1 MNEQNP
7 VPVTLAQI
15 ARVAGVGR
23 AAVSNWRRR
32 DEGFPAPL
40 GGTDTSPTF
49 SLTEVENW
57 LLTKGKGRAVG
68 DRERLWPKLDALGD
82 RTLSGMA
89 VAGMAHRHTPAGI
102 SLADL
107 PENVRSLTAEAVELG
122 AREGLP
128 GTFDFLLTRW
138 LEANVRQIS
147 ATPVPLAELMA
158 SLAFLAR
165 STPTADP
172 ITVHDPACGTGGLLA
187 ATAAVA
193 QRQDPAPRSVVLT
206 GTEVEPVLAALADAR
221 LSFSQGRVSGSVRL
235 GDSLRSGP
243 DSDVAADLVLCNPP
257 FNQRDWGHEELAT
270 DRRWVYGLPPRTEP
284 ELAWVQHALS
294 CLTPGGTGV
303 LALPPA
309 VASRKAGRRIRG
321 ALLRAGALRAVIALP
336 AGAAPPYS
344 VSLHLWVLQSV
355 DATDFPAAAP
365 SVLMV
370 DAASKVDP
378 AERKALPINWPR
390 LGEQILDALE
400 STAQGL
406 DPAQGAA
413 AHSLIRAAAVPLIE
427 LLDDEVDLTPARH
440 TPVRSAGY
448 EQALTHTWAGLDR
461 ALEQLAQAKSGLRAI
476 DRDPSVSSGPG
487 TTTVGELVRA
497 GALTLRTGHLPAEP
511 IVRPGTPEAG
521 GLPVL
526 TIGDLLMHEAP
537 SGWLDPA
544 EAAAAGLVI
553 ARPGDVV
560 VAGVAR
566 TFSAWVETR
575 PALVLGP
582 QLCVLRPEPALLDPD
597 FLAGCLRA
605 PANGRQ
611 AGTHASVSAR
621 VDVRRLQVLQLPVD
635 EQLRYGAAFR
645 RVSRLDAA
653 LHELHEVGAGLLQEL
668 SDGLAAGRLPQDWR
682 D

>member
-7 VPVTLAQI
+7 VPVTLAEI

-32 DEGFPAPL
+32 DEDFPAPI
-40 GGTDTSPTF
+40 GGTDTSPAF
-49 SLTEVENW
+49 SLAEIESW
-57 LLTKGKGRAVG
+57 LLAKGKGKRRAIG

-89 VAGMAHRHTPAGI
+89 IAGMAHGHEPAGI
-102 SLADL
+102 SIVDL
-107 PENVRSLTAEAVELG
+107 PENIRRLTAEAVGLG
-122 AREGLP
+122 DREGLRD
-128 GTFDFLLTRW
+128 TFDFLLTRW
-138 LEANVRQIS
+138 LDANVRQIS

-158 SLAFLAR
+158 SLAFHAR
-165 STPTADP
+165 STPASDTV
-172 ITVHDPACGTGGLLA
+172 TVHDPACGTGGLLA
-187 ATAAVA
+187 VAAAVA
-193 QRQDPAPRSVVLT
+193 QRQVPAPRSVMLT
-206 GTEVEPVLAALADAR
+206 GTEAEPVLAALADTR
-221 LSFSQGRVSGSVRL
+221 LSFTEGPVSGSVRL

-243 DSDVAADLVLCNPP
+243 LPDIAADLVLCNPP

-284 ELAWVQHALS
+284 ELAWVQHVLS
-294 CLTPGGTGV
+294 CLAPGGLAV

-321 ALLRAGALRAVIALP
+321 ALLRSGALRAVIALP

-344 VSLHLWVLQSV
+344 ISLHLWVLQAV
-355 DATDFPAAAP
+355 DATDFPNETP

-370 DAASKVDP
+370 DAAGKVD
-378 AERKALPINWPR
+378 AADRKALPINWPR
-390 LGEQILDALE
+390 LREQVLDALDSAAQCLNPTE
-400 STAQGL
+400 SVSAR
-406 DPAQGAA
+406 
-413 AHSLIRAAAVPLIE
+413 SMVRATAVPLIE

-440 TPVRSAGY
+440 TPVLPAGG
-448 EQALTHTWAGLDR
+448 EQALARTWADLDR
-461 ALEQLAQAKSGLRAI
+461 VLERLTQSKSGLRTI
-476 DRDPSVSSGPG
+476 DWDPSVPSVPG

-497 GALTLRTGHLPAEP
+497 GALTLHAGHLPTESV
-511 IVRPGTPEAG
+511 VRSGTPEVG

-526 TIGDLLMHEAP
+526 TIGDLLMDEAP

-544 EAAAAGLVI
+544 EAAGLVI
-553 ARPGDVV
+553 AGPGDVV

-566 TFSAWVETR
+566 TFSAWVESR
-575 PALVLGP
+575 SALVLGP
-582 QLCVLRPEPALLDPD
+582 QLCALRPDPTLLDPD

-635 EQLRYGAAFR
+635 EQLRYGTAFR
-645 RVSRLDAA
+645 RVSRLDAV
-653 LHELHEVGAGLLQEL
+653 LHELREVSAGLLRDL
-668 SDGLAAGRLPQDWR
+668 SDGLAAGRLPQDWQ